1 MAEMTPQVSDW
12 LEKALALSEQER
24 ELLIGRLVGSLANEP
39 ADEEAEAVS
48 KLERRADMYVSTL
61 QSFVKAMGGELK
73 ITARFPEGTVEINQ
87 FEDVKKAAE

>member
-39 ADEEAEAVS
+39 ADEEAEAAWS
-48 KLERRADMYVSTL
+48 
-61 QSFVKAMGGELK
+61 
-73 ITARFPEGTVEINQ
+73 
-87 FEDVKKAAE
+87 EDVRRSVNDIRSGRVKTIPGQQVLRDRAEEFPDN